1 MADAKKETK
10 AVAKAPAA
18 EQKKEETT
26 GVTRRLAK
34 TAAANSAS
42 VASVAE
48 KEGAKASEK
57 KTPAK
62 KAPAKKEAAKKT
74 AEKKTAA
81 KAETKAAAKATAK
94 KAPAKRTA
102 AKKETAVKDSA
113 VTANVALQYYGKD
126 TNINEV
132 IENVKKSYV
141 ADGHKST
148 SIKSLNIYL
157 KPEDGFAYFVINE
170 SYAGKVDLF

>member
-34 TAAANSAS
+34 TTAANSAS

-74 AEKKTAA
+74 AEKKTTA
-81 KAETKAAAKATAK
+81 KAETKVTAK

-102 AKKETAVKDSA
+102 AKKETAVKDSSVA
-113 VTANVALQYYGKD
+113 ANVALQYYGKD

>member
-34 TAAANSAS
+34 TAAANNAS
-42 VASVAE
+42 VAAVAE
-48 KEGAKASEK
+48 KEGAKSAEK

-62 KAPAKKEAAKKT
+62 KAPAKKAA
-74 AEKKTAA
+74 AEKKTVA
-81 KAETKAAAKATAK
+81 KAEAKAAAK
-94 KAPAKRTA
+94 KAPAKKTA